1 MYHFRGDWIW
11 YESFEYYFR
20 VQLKRTG
27 NQELWSLSQLYCQ
40 ILIGSFS
47 VVFFF
52 KEWYGVETRSWFLL
66 KKNMH
71 NKVFEFHSTGA
82 PTQVEDG
89 NVRLNTR
96 FLEHRSVASPV
107 TNQKKVTHPEALI
120 PNVASCF
127 WGPVMTILLGLLF
140 GPCLFRL
147 WEEPKVSN

>member
-1 MYHFRGDWIW
+1 MLLCIILGVTGSGILS
-11 YESFEYYFR
+11 ESIEYYFR
-20 VQLKRTG
+20 VLLKRTR

-47 VVFFF
+47 VVLFF
-52 KEWYGVETRSWFLL
+52 KQWYSVETRSWFLL

-71 NKVFEFHSTGA
+71 NKVFEFHRTGA

-107 TNQKKVTHPEALI
+107 TNQEKIIHPEALI

-140 GPCLFRL
+140 GPCLFHL
-147 WEEPKVSN
+147 